1 MIKKII
7 SGGQTGADR
16 AALDLAITLNLPYG
30 GWIPKGRKSENGILP
45 DKYKLKEMPTTSYS
59 KRTEQ
64 NVLDSDGTL
73 IVSRGKLIGG
83 SALTKELAEKHG
95 RPCLHVDLSAS
106 GFPEPAKIIHS
117 WIIQNGIETLNVAGP
132 RAGEDPE
139 IHKITMHLL
148 GTVFSLDRP
157 LRHTLPPS
165 GHPIKR
171 ELKGPYQ
178 P

>member
-16 AALDLAITLNLPYG
+16 GALDLAIMLDLPYG

-45 DKYKLKEMPTTSYS
+45 DKYKLKEMPTSSYS

-73 IVSRGKLIGG
+73 IVSRGRLMGG

-95 RPCLHVDLSAS
+95 RPCIHVDLRTSD
-106 GFPEPAKIIHS
+106 FLEPAKIIHS
-117 WIIQNGIETLNVAGP
+117 WIIRNGIETLNVAGP
-132 RAGEDPE
+132 RASEDPE
-139 IHKITMHLL
+139 IHEITMHLL
-148 GTVFSLDRP
+148 STIFSLDK
-157 LRHTLPPS
+157 LHYNILPPS
-165 GHPIKR
+165 RRPIKR